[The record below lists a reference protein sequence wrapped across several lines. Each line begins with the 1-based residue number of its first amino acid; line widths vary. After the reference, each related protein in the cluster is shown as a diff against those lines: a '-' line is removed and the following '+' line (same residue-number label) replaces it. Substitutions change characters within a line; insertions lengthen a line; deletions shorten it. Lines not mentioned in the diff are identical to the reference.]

1 MGLGDLF
8 DDLSGFFGQKIAP
21 NPLKMGV
28 FGYLVLNRHLLSFYC
43 HFWCLEAIEKSPI
56 FAASKSKIKDYGKES
71 LSDSK
76 HSIMGGCYGM
86 QLDEKG
92 IRI

>member
-43 HFWCLEAIEKSPI
+43 HFWYLEAIEKSPI
-56 FAASKSKIKDYGKES
+56 FAAQNQNIKSYD
-71 LSDSK
+71 DSR
-76 HSIMGGCYGM
+76 IYR
-86 QLDEKG
+86 QNG
-92 IRI
+92 IRTHRELLSFSNRA